1 MGLKRAALTL
11 GVRLYE
17 HTPLV
22 TVTDEGS
29 TVFVTTPRA
38 ACARARVVFGSG
50 TAKVGIPDINRRVM
64 QVRDHVLATEPL
76 TDEQLAR
83 IGWKNRQACTTRA
96 RSSTISG

>member
-1 MGLKRAALTL
+1 L
-11 GVRLYE
+11 GVKLYE
-17 HTPLV
+17 HTPLT

-29 TVFVTTPRA
+29 TVFVKTPKGSVRA
-38 ACARARVVFGSG
+38 PRVVFGSG

-83 IGWKNRQACTTRA
+83 
-96 RSSTISG
+96 